1 MGMISP
7 VRWRSLRDVRHAVAH
22 DLAGA
27 ALEQVV
33 LLVERLAAG
42 GMAQSGQ
49 ALHQLGLAV
58 AVHAGDAQDLA
69 AVHGQVHM
77 VERLDGGALLLERE
91 VPDREHGRARLL
103 LACARCRS

>member
-1 MGMISP
+1 M
-7 VRWRSLRDVRHAVAH
+7 
-22 DLAGA
+22 
-27 ALEQVV
+27 

-103 LACARCRS
+103 LLALDVEADLAGPPSGGPGR